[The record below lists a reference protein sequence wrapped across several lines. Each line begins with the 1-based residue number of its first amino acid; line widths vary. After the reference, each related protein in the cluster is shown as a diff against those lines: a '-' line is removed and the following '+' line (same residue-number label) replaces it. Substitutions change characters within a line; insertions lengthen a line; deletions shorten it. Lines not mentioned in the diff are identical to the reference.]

1 MQPNNSPIEHLAA
14 FAIAFAAG
22 ILSAAS
28 LAAYIARVQ
37 RNADRG
43 HRTRAGPQDSLSFSK
58 LTRKSIAK

>member
-1 MQPNNSPIEHLAA
+1 MQPNNSPLEHLAA
-14 FAIAFAAG
+14 FAIAFTVG

-43 HRTRAGPQDSLSFSK
+43 HRTRAGPEDGLSFPK
-58 LTRKSIAK
+58 LKRRSIPK

>member
-1 MQPNNSPIEHLAA
+1 MQPNNSPLEHLAA

-28 LAAYIARVQ
+28 LASYIVRVQ

-43 HRTRAGPQDSLSFSK
+43 HRTRAGTEGGPSFSQ
-58 LTRKSIAK
+58 LVRRSITK